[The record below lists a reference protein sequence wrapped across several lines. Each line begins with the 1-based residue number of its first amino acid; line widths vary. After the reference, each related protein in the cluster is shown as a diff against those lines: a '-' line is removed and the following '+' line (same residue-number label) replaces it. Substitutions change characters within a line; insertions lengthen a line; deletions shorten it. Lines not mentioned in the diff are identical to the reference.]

1 MVKINGTTIQMT
13 RGDTLTA
20 LLSLTRNGSSYT
32 PEAGDV
38 IRFALKHT
46 DMTAGNK
53 EYKDTEPLLTKTVSN
68 DTMQLVIE
76 PEDTKSLSFGT
87 YVYDM
92 QITFANGDVD
102 TFITPSSFVLK
113 PEVA

>member
-1 MVKINGTTIQMT
+1 MT

-20 LLSLTRNGSSYT
+20 TLTLERNGSTYT
-32 PEAGDV
+32 PVSGDV

-53 EYKDTEPLLTKTVSN
+53 DYKDTTPLLTKTISN

-76 PEDTKSLSFGT
+76 PDDTKELAFGN